1 MKKFWLLIW
10 FLWILLSF
18 NTFAACI
25 WTWECN
31 DTEDPTAVPD
41 DVIVKL
47 LLEAWEI
54 KATDKEVEKY
64 GLEQIK
70 AYFWAYNN
78 WITSMESF
86 KEANIEWKLTR
97 IEMAKM
103 LSQYARNIIGKVP
116 ANVDVPEFSDITN
129 ELDEQYNYGVSRAYK
144 LWIMWIWI
152 DKFRPF
158 DTVTRAEFATALW
171 RLLYNIEDWK
181 DVYYSTHLA
190 KLKSEWVISND
201 DPNLQEL
208 RWYVMLMLMRSKDN
222 KKQTSQESGDINYL
236 KVVVHNPFFYDDTSV
251 VYPYPTNIS
260 EEQDNGWFMLHHN
273 WLKRWDILQISYTG
287 DLQTNTGSS
296 YKELKNVVSVSLL
309 WNIKDDYFKV
319 RNNIPYEF
327 KSSWYQ
333 DKPTID
339 SYILSWDF
347 IDGKDW
353 SSMTYETWYSYTY
366 KDLWLKIST
375 PTWWR
380 SEFPLADSEN
390 IFSRNWVEI
399 RRNWKDPIAP
409 MRVEYIKVYA
419 KDKNQSL
426 KDIITER
433 HLNRWCEIK
442 TWIIVDALKLEKGTG
457 YYITKKDEDN
467 ELAGLFCFPDDEDD
481 YSIGY
486 EAVIQFFEPEENSE
500 KYYKIRVSD
509 PSIFGKIETL

>member
-1 MKKFWLLIW
+1 MKKFGLFITLSITGLLLIW
-10 FLWILLSF
+10 WITNGVNAENNYSEEF
-18 NTFAACI
+18 
-25 WTWECN
+25 
-31 DTEDPTAVPD
+31 
-41 DVIVKL
+41 
-47 LLEAWEI
+47 
-54 KATDKEVEKY
+54 
-64 GLEQIK
+64 QK
-70 AYFWAYNN
+70 AYDFAYKNE
-78 WITSMESF
+78 ITTMDSID
-86 KEANIEWKLTR
+86 KANMNGYITR
-97 IEMAKM
+97 AEMAKM
-103 LSQYARNIIGKVP
+103 
-116 ANVDVPEFSDITN
+116 ITN
-129 ELDEQYNYGVSRAYK
+129 YAKNILWKTPDTTKSCLFLNSNVSADLVQYMTESCQ
-144 LWIMWIWI
+144 LWLMWQWI
-152 DKFRPF
+152 SDFRPN
-158 DTVTRAEFATALW
+158 DYVTRAEFWTVLS
-171 RLLYNIEDWK
+171 RMLFNTEDWVDK
-181 DVYYSTHLA
+181 YYSTHLA

-222 KKQTSQESGDINYL
+222 KKQTFQESGDINYL

-251 VYPYPTNIS
+251 VYPYPTNLS

-333 DKPTID
+333 EKPIID
-339 SYILSWDF
+339 SF
-347 IDGKDW
+347 IYQWELEDGR
-353 SSMTYETWYSYTY
+353 YVNNETWYTYTFN
-366 KDLWLKIST
+366 DLWIKIST
-375 PTWWR
+375 PIWWR
-380 SEFPLADSEN
+380 YEFPAADPEN

-399 RRNWKDPIAP
+399 RRNWKDPLAP

-426 KDIITER
+426 KEVITER
-433 HLNRWCEIK
+433 HFNRWCELI
-442 TWIIVDALKLEKGTG
+442 TWNIVDGLEWQRGTS
-457 YYITKKDEDN
+457 YYITKRNGEDE
-467 ELAGLFCFPDDEDD
+467 LGSLFCFPDDEDD

>member
-1 MKKFWLLIW
+1 MKKIW
-10 FLWILLSF
+10 FLILSLLFVPFYSF
-18 NTFAACI
+18 AVCE
-25 WTWECN
+25 WTWECH
-31 DTEDPTAVPD
+31 DTIDPLNPTDED
-41 DVIVKL
+41 IQFL
-47 LLEAWEI
+47 LDLWFINATKEEVEKFWLKEI
-54 KATDKEVEKY
+54 KAYYWSLSSDITTMKSVK
-64 GLEQIK
+64 K
-70 AYFWAYNN
+70 ANLDQY
-78 WITSMESF
+78 ITR
-86 KEANIEWKLTR
+86 A
-97 IEMAKM
+97 EMAKM
-103 LSQYARNIIGKVP
+103 ISNYAKNILWKTPDTTKACLFLNSNVSADLVQYMT
-116 ANVDVPEFSDITN
+116 ESCQLWLMWQWIT
-129 ELDEQYNYGVSRAYK
+129 D
-144 LWIMWIWI
+144 
-152 DKFRPF
+152 FRPN
-158 DTVTRAEFATALW
+158 DYVTRAEFWTVLSRALY
-171 RLLYNIEDWK
+171 RTPDWE

-190 KLKSEWVISND
+190 KLKSEWIIIIDN
-201 DPNLQEL
+201 PHL
-208 RWYVMLMLMRSKDN
+208 REVRWWVMLMLMRSYNNIIKIP
-222 KKQTSQESGDINYL
+222 QESGDINYL
-236 KVVVHNPFFYDDTSV
+236 KVVVHNPFFYVDTSV

-260 EEQDNGWFMLHHN
+260 EEQDNGWFMLHYN

-287 DLQTNTGSS
+287 DLQTNTGWS